1 MITKNLFIVQ
11 AENYE
16 RHKDVLEKGPYIR
29 QMDLAL
35 SCRQL
40 IHMTPR
46 EMRTKRVTWDMLRQ
60 WDISPEELFRQAG
73 ENSRKQLPPMVE
85 TMSDVIKGF
94 LMEEF
99 LEAAKENM
107 EQALKNARAEY
118 QKLFGGRNGNL
129 PEIYIVSNELRVQ
142 GASVIF
148 YSDVLEQFAAEK
160 NSDLILL
167 PSIIHEWLVLT
178 EASAGEIPGLEAMVR
193 DANTQVVLP
202 EEILSEHVYKY
213 TMKTRKIEIVGSEA
227 A

>member
-1 MITKNLFIVQ
+1 M
-11 AENYE
+11 
-16 RHKDVLEKGPYIR
+16 EKGPYIR

-40 IHMTPR
+40 IRMTPR

-73 ENSRKQLPPMVE
+73 ENSRRQLPPMVE
-85 TMSDVIKGF
+85 IMSDVIKGF

-107 EQALKNARAEY
+107 EQALKNAETEY
-118 QKLFGGRNGNL
+118 QKLFGGQADKL
-129 PEIYIVSNELRVQ
+129 PEIYIISNELRVQ

-148 YSDVLEQFAAEK
+148 YTDVLEHFAAEK
-160 NSDLILL
+160 KSDLILL
-167 PSIIHEWLVLT
+167 PSSIHEWLVLT

-193 DANTQVVLP
+193 DANAKVVLP

-213 TMKTRKIEIVGSEA
+213 TMKTRKIEIVGFEA

>member
-1 MITKNLFIVQ
+1 MITRNLFIVQ
-11 AENYE
+11 VENYE
-16 RHKDVLEKGPYIR
+16 RHRDALEKGPYIR

-40 IHMTPR
+40 IRMTPR

-73 ENSRKQLPPMVE
+73 ENSRRQLPPMVE
-85 TMSDVIKGF
+85 IMSDVIKGF

-107 EQALKNARAEY
+107 EQALKNAETEY
-118 QKLFGGRNGNL
+118 QKLFGGQADKL
-129 PEIYIVSNELRVQ
+129 PEIYIISNEFRVQ

-148 YSDVLEQFAAEK
+148 YTDVLEHFAAEK
-160 NSDLILL
+160 KSDLILL
-167 PSIIHEWLVLT
+167 PSSIHEWLVLT

-193 DANTQVVLP
+193 DANAKVVLP

-213 TMKTRKIEIVGSEA
+213 TMKTRKIEIVGFEA

>member
-1 MITKNLFIVQ
+1 MITRNLFIVQ
-11 AENYE
+11 VENYE
-16 RHKDVLEKGPYIR
+16 RHRDALEKGPYIR

-40 IHMTPR
+40 IRMTPR

-73 ENSRKQLPPMVE
+73 ENSRRQLPPMVE
-85 TMSDVIKGF
+85 IMSDVIKGF

-107 EQALKNARAEY
+107 EQALKNAETEY
-118 QKLFGGRNGNL
+118 QKLFGGQADKL
-129 PEIYIVSNELRVQ
+129 PEIYIISNELRVQ

-148 YSDVLEQFAAEK
+148 YTDVLEHFAAEK
-160 NSDLILL
+160 KSDLILL
-167 PSIIHEWLVLT
+167 PSSIHEWLVLT

-193 DANTQVVLP
+193 DANAKVVLP

-213 TMKTRKIEIVGSEA
+213 TMKTRKIEIVGFEA

>member
-1 MITKNLFIVQ
+1 MITRNLIIVQ
-11 AENYE
+11 VENYE
-16 RHKDVLEKGPYIR
+16 RHRDALEKGPYIR

-40 IHMTPR
+40 IRMTPR

-73 ENSRKQLPPMVE
+73 ENSRRQLPPMVE
-85 TMSDVIKGF
+85 IMSDVIKGF

-107 EQALKNARAEY
+107 EQALKNAETEY
-118 QKLFGGRNGNL
+118 QKLFGGQADKL
-129 PEIYIVSNELRVQ
+129 PEIYIISNELRVQ

-148 YSDVLEQFAAEK
+148 YTDVLEHFAAEK
-160 NSDLILL
+160 KSDLILL
-167 PSIIHEWLVLT
+167 PSSIHEWLVLT

-193 DANTQVVLP
+193 DANAKVVLP

-213 TMKTRKIEIVGSEA
+213 TMKTRKIEIVGFEA

>member
-40 IHMTPR
+40 IRLTPR

-107 EQALKNARAEY
+107 EQALKNARTEY
-118 QKLFGGRNGNL
+118 QKLFGGQAGNL
-129 PEIYIVSNELRVQ
+129 PEIYIISNELRVQ

-167 PSIIHEWLVLT
+167 PSSIHEWLVLT

-193 DANTQVVLP
+193 DANSQVVLP

-213 TMKTRKIEIVGSEA
+213 SLKTRKIEIVGSEA

>member
-1 MITKNLFIVQ
+1 MITKKLFIVQ

-16 RHKDVLEKGPYIR
+16 RHKDALEKGPYIR

-148 YSDVLEQFAAEK
+148 YSDVLERFAAEK

-167 PSIIHEWLVLT
+167 PSSIHEWLVLT

-202 EEILSEHVYKY
+202 EEILSQHVYKY

>member
-1 MITKNLFIVQ
+1 MITRNLFIVQ
-11 AENYE
+11 VENYE
-16 RHKDVLEKGPYIR
+16 RHRDALEKGPYIR

-40 IHMTPR
+40 IRMTPR

-73 ENSRKQLPPMVE
+73 ENSRRQLPPMVE
-85 TMSDVIKGF
+85 IMSDVIKGF

-107 EQALKNARAEY
+107 EQALKNAETEY
-118 QKLFGGRNGNL
+118 QKLFGGQADKL
-129 PEIYIVSNELRVQ
+129 PEIYIISNELRVQ

-148 YSDVLEQFAAEK
+148 YTDVLEHFAEEK
-160 NSDLILL
+160 KSDLILL
-167 PSIIHEWLVLT
+167 PSSIHEWLVLT

-193 DANTQVVLP
+193 DANAKVVLP

-213 TMKTRKIEIVGSEA
+213 TMKTRKIEIVGFEA

>member
-1 MITKNLFIVQ
+1 M
-11 AENYE
+11 ENYE
-16 RHKDVLEKGPYIR
+16 RHRDALEKGPYIR

-40 IHMTPR
+40 IRMTPR

-73 ENSRKQLPPMVE
+73 ENSRRQLPPMVE
-85 TMSDVIKGF
+85 IMSDVIKGF

-107 EQALKNARAEY
+107 EQALKNAETEY
-118 QKLFGGRNGNL
+118 QKLFGGQADKL
-129 PEIYIVSNELRVQ
+129 PEIYIISNELRVQ

-148 YSDVLEQFAAEK
+148 YTDVLEHFAAEK
-160 NSDLILL
+160 KSDLILL
-167 PSIIHEWLVLT
+167 PSSIHEWLVLT

-193 DANTQVVLP
+193 DANAKVVLP

-213 TMKTRKIEIVGSEA
+213 TMKTRKIEIVGFEA

>member
-1 MITKNLFIVQ
+1 MITRNLFIVQ
-11 AENYE
+11 VENYE
-16 RHKDVLEKGPYIR
+16 RHRDALEKGPYIR

-40 IHMTPR
+40 IRMTPR

-73 ENSRKQLPPMVE
+73 ENSRRQLPPMVE
-85 TMSDVIKGF
+85 IMSDVIKGF

-107 EQALKNARAEY
+107 EQALKNAETEY
-118 QKLFGGRNGNL
+118 QILFGGQADTL
-129 PEIYIVSNELRVQ
+129 PEIYIISNEFRVQ

-148 YSDVLEQFAAEK
+148 YTDVLEHFAAEK
-160 NSDLILL
+160 KSDLILL
-167 PSIIHEWLVLT
+167 PSSIHEWLVLT

-193 DANTQVVLP
+193 DANAKVVLP

-213 TMKTRKIEIVGSEA
+213 TMKTRKIEIVGFEA

>member
-16 RHKDVLEKGPYIR
+16 RHKDALEKGPYIR

-148 YSDVLEQFAAEK
+148 YSDVLERFAAEK

-167 PSIIHEWLVLT
+167 PSSIHEWLVLT

-202 EEILSEHVYKY
+202 EEILSQHVYKY